1 MPKLM
6 KALLATL
13 VVVLF
18 AVVAMIV
25 WRSTSDSADSRPTVL
40 AQKQVRSLFA
50 HQPTIDWRVPV
61 KDAAPEGLAAPE
73 FGNGFSYDR
82 SGPQV
87 IDLID
92 TVIVGVVDSESAGEL
107 PSMVAIDV
115 ATGEIR
121 WRAKGDPRTCASAT
135 IDGLLPCVIGTPSG
149 GAGDEVAMIRVAD
162 GTIERTL
169 PRPSSIVVGSIR
181 GVRVLGD
188 RVIVAGYGAGE
199 TGNPAT
205 IIVAGTVTDLS
216 AHWTVSHSARSRCF
230 GTGDSLYFEAG
241 TDFISVGNDAG
252 QTVVRSSDGSLITDE
267 RLANVQHRPGQGL
280 IATSCR
286 GSEPRSPRELLI
298 YDTSGKLIRKH
309 DSVTSGFAGVG
320 VAGTAGGDAPY
331 RVGTVVTAFDSGQPA
346 WPSAGTVPDE
356 LAYGLTIEA
365 IGDKALV
372 SYPSCAQCVDAT
384 SNVMTGYTLDGGHNL
399 WPQIHETLS
408 SREWVTDGERIIWL
422 DENKVAA
429 LDVAT
434 GRQAWAVPV
443 GTGDPDYSG
452 PGSLY
457 RAGAGFVLRT
467 KHYLT
472 YFRPDA

>member
-1 MPKLM
+1 MFYLRSHEAP
-6 KALLATL
+6 AEP
-13 VVVLF
+13 
-18 AVVAMIV
+18 VAI
-25 WRSTSDSADSRPTVL
+25 
-40 AQKQVRSLFA
+40 
-50 HQPTIDWRVPV
+50 
-61 KDAAPEGLAAPE
+61 
-73 FGNGFSYDR
+73 
-82 SGPQV
+82 
-87 IDLID
+87 
-92 TVIVGVVDSESAGEL
+92 EL
-107 PSMVAIDV
+107 PRIEERIARLTTNSGNVRAMTLSPDGEVLYVLLQTAEAYELWVNRLRHDDV
-115 ATGEIR
+115 R
-121 WRAKGDPRTCASAT
+121 RAAVFPAAKPAPGDP
-135 IDGLLPCVIGTPSG
+135 DGV
-149 GAGDEVAMIRVAD
+149 
-162 GTIERTL
+162 
-169 PRPSSIVVGSIR
+169 
-181 GVRVLGD
+181 
-188 RVIVAGYGAGE
+188 
-199 TGNPAT
+199 
-205 IIVAGTVTDLS
+205 DL
-216 AHWTVSHSARSRCF
+216 
-230 GTGDSLYFEAG
+230 
-241 TDFISVGNDAG
+241 
-252 QTVVRSSDGSLITDE
+252 
-267 RLANVQHRPGQGL
+267 
-280 IATSCR
+280 
-286 GSEPRSPRELLI
+286 LLI

-434 GRQAWAVPV
+434 GRQAWAVPA